1 MPKEFLSSG
10 RGLSKVVEHQVQ
22 RHKIQERMAD
32 ELAVGNELDNVVKF
46 QDEVVN
52 EVVNL
57 DVPKS
62 SRFIQGNDFMPSK

>member
-1 MPKEFLSSG
+1 MEKAKRILSG
-10 RGLSKVVEHQVQ
+10 FPAMVEYRVRKYAHEQDQLRVT
-22 RHKIQERMAD
+22 
-32 ELAVGNELDNVVKF
+32 NEQDNVVKF